1 MSSLLFP
8 ALLRYWR
15 ERRGFSQLEL
25 SIAADVSARHISF
38 LESNRAKPSQA
49 MVLQLL
55 AVLSVPLREQDQA
68 LLAAGFEPRYGSLS
82 SNELSP
88 QIDQAIARMMAQQE
102 PFPLTVLSMEG
113 RVVRCNRAANNVFRA
128 FVAEPHALPEPLD
141 MYDLLFD
148 PRLLRPF
155 TLDWETLART
165 ITSRIHREHLQRG
178 DARLAA
184 VLDRLFAFPGVP
196 PAWRQPDFSTTSQPT
211 TRIALARGALRVS
224 FLVTITVFSAPQ
236 QVALDEL
243 RIESCFPLDQE
254 TQQTCIRLAETHG
267 SH

>member
-1 MSSLLFP
+1 MTSLLFP

-25 SIAADVSARHISF
+25 SLAADVSARHISF
-38 LESNRAKPSQA
+38 LESHRAKPSRE

-68 LLAAGFEPRYGSLS
+68 LLAAGFEPRYASLS
-82 SNELSP
+82 SEPLSP
-88 QIDQAIARMMAQQE
+88 QIDQAITRMMAQQE
-102 PFPLTVLSMEG
+102 PFPLTVLSMDG
-113 RVVRCNRAANNVFRA
+113 RVVRSNRAANRIFSA
-128 FVAEPHALPEPLD
+128 FIADPHALPASLD

-155 TLDWETLART
+155 MLDWETLART
-165 ITSRIHREHLQRG
+165 TTSRIHREHLQRG
-178 DARLAA
+178 DDRLAA

-196 PAWRQPDFSTTSQPT
+196 PDWRQPDFSTEAQPT
-211 TRIALARGALRVS
+211 ARIALVRGTLRVS
-224 FLVTITVFSAPQ
+224 FLVTVTIFSAPQ

-243 RIESCFPLDQE
+243 RIESCFPLDEE
-254 TQQTCIRLAETHG
+254 TQQTCARLADIPQ
-267 SH
+267 